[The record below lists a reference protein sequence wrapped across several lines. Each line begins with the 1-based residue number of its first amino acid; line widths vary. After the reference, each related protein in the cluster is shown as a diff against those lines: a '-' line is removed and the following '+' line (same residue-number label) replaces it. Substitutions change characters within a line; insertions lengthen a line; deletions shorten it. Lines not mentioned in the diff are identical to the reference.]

1 MKATFKS
8 LRPQTSGLMKT
19 LLLAPAL
26 LVVLVVGIHV
36 EQGLDRYHVG
46 VGEDVFVKIR
56 LGNTGESA
64 LDVSVVPGAPDGLIV
79 LDTGVR
85 TAKIPPGTSAVIDY
99 PVRGESPGQYAI
111 SSQVIYTDEE
121 GRSRHIRCGDRNGRP
136 LIVS

>member
-1 MKATFKS
+1 
-8 LRPQTSGLMKT
+8 MKT

-26 LVVLVVGIHV
+26 LVFLVVGIHV
-36 EQGLDRYHVG
+36 EQELDRYNVG
-46 VGEDVFVKIR
+46 VGEDVLVTLR

-64 LDVSVVPGAPDGLIV
+64 LNVSVVPGVHDGLLV
-79 LDTGVR
+79 LGTGIR
-85 TAKIPPGTSAVIDY
+85 TVKIAPGNSAFIDY

-121 GRSRHIRCGDRNGRP
+121 GRSRHIRCGDRNNWP